1 MEMKKIVLLLASA
14 ALAVAAALS
23 CNKVENP
30 VEESWEGEY
39 TEVTFNVNVD
49 GVDVQTRAAAW
60 NLEGVEAENKLTT
73 VDIFVFEND
82 ESGKLAAY
90 KQYGINEIDGGKMT
104 MKLKTGV
111 EYKVYAFANADLYEP
126 ENITDE
132 SSLLEQELWLSS
144 DNTNI
149 NEDYGL
155 SAMSDAIVKTFTD
168 DNTTLTITVNRIA
181 ARVRL
186 VKVTNNLPAAAGA
199 VTIKSVFLSNVAGEW
214 CKSGREIRTWLN
226 KYGRVIT
233 SSQIQIEETLMDY
246 VELKVINIVPY
257 LAECGYATFR
267 SINASISTGESYDT
281 SPVSLY
287 CYANNSEI
295 VPNGLDDNLEDM
307 FNSPRHYDNLDDQG
321 LENARRDE
329 ENKRAY
335 WSVHFDGQ
343 HTMLVVETEIGGVTY
358 YYPIDLN
365 KRINANHI
373 EPDGIVPNVGIER
386 NKTYDVSLT
395 INNYGSPDEPNREI
409 STLSANYQVS
419 VGNWDDGGTIDAD
432 F

>member
-1 MEMKKIVLLLASA
+1 MEMKRIVLFLASA

-30 VEESWEGEY
+30 VEESGEGEY
-39 TEVTFNVNVD
+39 TEVTFNVNVG
-49 GVDVQTRAAAW
+49 GVDVQTRAAGD
-60 NLEGVEAENKLTT
+60 LTGSESENKLTT

-104 MKLKTGV
+104 MKLKTRV
-111 EYKVYAFANADLYEP
+111 EYKVYAFANADLYELDN
-126 ENITDE
+126 EE
-132 SSLLEQELWLSS
+132 SLLGHVLYLES
-144 DNTNI
+144 DNSNI
-149 NEDYGL
+149 ANDYGL
-155 SAMSDAIVKTFTD
+155 IAMSDAIIKTFTD
-168 DNTTLTITVNRIA
+168 DNTTLDIMVNRVA

-199 VTIKSVFLSNVAGEW
+199 VTIKSVFLSNVVGEW
-214 CKSGREIRTWLN
+214 CKSGREIRTWHN
-226 KYGRVIT
+226 QYGRVT
-233 SSQIQIEETLMDY
+233 TPSQTEQGMYY
-246 VELKVINIVPY
+246 VGLKVINIVPDR
-257 LAECGYATFR
+257 AECGNATFR

-281 SPVSLY
+281 PPVSLY

-295 VPNGLDDNLEDM
+295 VPDGLDDDLEYM
-307 FNSPRHYDNLDDQG
+307 FNYPRHYENLDDQG
-321 LENARRDE
+321 LDDARRME
-329 ENKRAY
+329 EEKVRYWRA
-335 WSVHFDGQ
+335 HFDGQ
-343 HTMLVVETEIGGVTY
+343 HTMLVVETEIGGETY

-365 KRINANHI
+365 KRINANNI
-373 EPDGIVPNVGIER
+373 SVDGIVPNVGIES
-386 NKTYDVSLT
+386 NHTYDVSLA
-395 INNYGSPDEPNREI
+395 INNYGTDEPNKEI